1 MDYRK
6 KWNKLV
12 DSAGSVG
19 LRVKLVPSNSLLD
32 YAGMND
38 KAASKFG
45 FEMPTRTIYIDKG
58 LCWQGRSE
66 TLKHELDERAD
77 MAKGFPYWKAH
88 RKALKNE
95 GKLGG
100 IR

>member
-6 KWNKLV
+6 KWNSLV
-12 DSAGSVG
+12 KSAGSIG
-19 LRVKLVPSNSLLD
+19 LKVKLVPSEKLLD

-45 FEMPTRTIYIDKG
+45 FEMPKQSIYIDRG

-66 TLKHELDERAD
+66 TLKHELDEREGMRRGA
-77 MAKGFPYWKAH
+77 GYWKAH
-88 RKALKNE
+88 KKALKNE
-95 GKLGG
+95 GKLSHYK
-100 IR
+100 